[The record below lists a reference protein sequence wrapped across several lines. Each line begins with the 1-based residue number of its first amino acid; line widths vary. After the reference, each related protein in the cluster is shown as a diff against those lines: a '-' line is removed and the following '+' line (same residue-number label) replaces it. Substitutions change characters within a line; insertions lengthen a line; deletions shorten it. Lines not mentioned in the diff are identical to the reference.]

1 MGKHRGIRL
10 VPIALAMGV
19 GLLAAGCSSNAST
32 STTTTTS
39 AVTTT
44 TATSTSSGGGTSA
57 PGVTATSVTI
67 GAISSRTGV
76 LAGYFGQFSTGMS
89 AYFKTLNA
97 AGGVNGRKI
106 LLTYNLDDGGSPSQF
121 TQLTHTLI
129 DQDHVFAVGT
139 ASYWFTP
146 GYFAQTDTPTYG
158 YNVTGNWSPYP
169 NLFAS
174 GGSVQSYTSTIP
186 TYAYFSKQTHSTS
199 LAFISYGPEIASSYN
214 ACHTA
219 AVDLQKIGIKVS
231 FVDVGAQLGGS
242 FSSDVQRLQQAGS
255 DAVISC
261 MQASDNITLSRDIQQ
276 YGLTIKQLWLNGYD
290 QTLLDQYPSLMQGVY
305 FNNAGNVPFV
315 AADKPAVY
323 PGMKAYVTAM
333 KAYDPQ
339 DVNDNVAM
347 AGWQSAAL
355 MATGIRA
362 AGRNL
367 TQAAVIAAT
376 NKLTADTAAGTQA
389 TTNWT
394 VAHHTVTYPSCS
406 AWVQVKGSS
415 FTSVFAPGNQVFI
428 CVGPNAKDPV
438 PLTAPPG
445 TPGA

>member
-1 MGKHRGIRL
+1 MGIHRGIRSA
-10 VPIALAMGV
+10 PIALAMGV
-19 GLLAAGCSSNAST
+19 GLLAAGCSSSPSAST
-32 STTTTTS
+32 TTTTTS
-39 AVTTT
+39 AVT
-44 TATSTSSGGGTSA
+44 ATTSSGGGSSA
-57 PGVTATSVTI
+57 PGVTATSITV

-76 LAGYFGQFSTGMS
+76 LAGYFGQFSTGMQ
-89 AYFKTLNA
+89 AYFDTLNA

-129 DQDHVFAVGT
+129 DQDHVFAVAT

-174 GGSVQSYTSTIP
+174 GGSVQDYASTIP
-186 TYAYFSKQTHSTS
+186 TYAYFAKVTHSTS
-199 LAFISYGPEIASSYN
+199 LAFISYGPAIASSYN

-219 AVDLQKIGIKVS
+219 AQGLQAIGDKVS

-242 FSSDVQRLQQAGS
+242 FSSDVQRMQQSGS
-255 DAVISC
+255 DAVVSC

-276 YGLTIKQLWLNGYD
+276 YGLHIKQLWLNGYD
-290 QTLLDQYPSLMQGVY
+290 QTLLGQYQSLMQGVY
-305 FNNAGNVPFV
+305 FNNAGNIPFG
-315 AADKPAVY
+315 AAAKPTVY

-333 KAYDPQ
+333 KAYEPQ

-355 MATGIRA
+355 MAAGIRA
-362 AGRNL
+362 AGNDL

-376 NKLTADTAAGTQA
+376 NKLTADTAAGTQS
-389 TTNWT
+389 TTDWT
-394 VAHHTVTYPSCS
+394 VAHTKVTYPSCS
-406 AWVQVKGSS
+406 AWVQVKGTS
-415 FTSVFAPGNQVFI
+415 FVTVFSPGNQVFI
-428 CVGPNAKDPV
+428 CVGPNPKDPV
-438 PLTAPPG
+438 PLPAPAG